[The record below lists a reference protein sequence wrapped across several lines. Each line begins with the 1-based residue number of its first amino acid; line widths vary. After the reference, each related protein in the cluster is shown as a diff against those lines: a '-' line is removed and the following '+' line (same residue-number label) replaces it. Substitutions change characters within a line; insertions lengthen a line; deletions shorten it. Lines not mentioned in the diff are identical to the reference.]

1 MPAVSIARGSAPI
14 FTCVAVSGTCLTA
27 TRIFI
32 TSPSKMSPLASDG
45 RACGSAGVLP
55 LALLVMELPGDP
67 EAIAGDEHAIE
78 DDGRAARVVGHAL
91 GLERG
96 RPGAAA
102 ELARLATAEAHRR
115 HRLAR
120 ALDRDAQLELEHLV
134 ERRARQV
141 GADDLLAD
149 RRREERALEAYR
161 VAVHQAEPLE
171 REHARARPEPER
183 AGDTVVGHEELRPDQ
198 ARRHVLALGLEVAGE
213 PAELQDVVVDGGRR
227 DERPEA
233 VTARDQVLA
242 LEQLERLP
250 QRHQRHAEALR
261 EPSLVVEPGAGPE
274 RALTDPRAKR
284 LGDPVVARD
293 PRVGP
298 AVPVRPHPDPLGV
311 LEHQRAARIAE
322 SAGTGN
328 GGERAAPAG
337 TWGAPRRPIL
347 GPRDGRAQGRPPT
360 RTRAR

>member
-27 TRIFI
+27 TRIFM

-134 ERRARQV
+134 ERRARQG
-141 GADDLLAD
+141 GADDLLPG
-149 RRREERALEAYR
+149 RPREERALEAPR
-161 VAVHQAEPLE
+161 GAVPQPEPPQ
-171 REHARARPEPER
+171 RRHARPRPPPQR
-183 AGDTVVGHEELRPDQ
+183 
-198 ARRHVLALGLEVAGE
+198 
-213 PAELQDVVVDGGRR
+213 VVDPGGR
-227 DERPEA
+227 
-233 VTARDQVLA
+233 
-242 LEQLERLP
+242 
-250 QRHQRHAEALR
+250 
-261 EPSLVVEPGAGPE
+261 
-274 RALTDPRAKR
+274 
-284 LGDPVVARD
+284 
-293 PRVGP
+293 
-298 AVPVRPHPDPLGV
+298 
-311 LEHQRAARIAE
+311 
-322 SAGTGN
+322 
-328 GGERAAPAG
+328 
-337 TWGAPRRPIL
+337 
-347 GPRDGRAQGRPPT
+347 
-360 RTRAR
+360 